1 LAGSLSRTG
10 SIGAIALLIV
20 VLVIAGATGLDAQA
34 PARADST
41 LTEYQLPP
49 ETLARSEAL
58 YRTST
63 VMLVVGTIYG
73 QATLVLLLVL
83 RVAPRFRDLAERVSR
98 RRFVQALV
106 FAPLL
111 LLTLDVLSLPV
122 SLYGHSLQLQYGL
135 SVQGWGSW
143 FWDWIKAELIGT
155 AIATLMLWGLY
166 AFLRR
171 SPARWWL
178 YGWLASIPVV
188 LLLIF
193 IGPIFIA
200 PLFNTFTP
208 LEERQPALVPELEK
222 VMARGGL

>member
-1 LAGSLSRTG
+1 LAGSLSRA
-10 SIGAIALLIV
+10 GAVVATALLV
-20 VLVIAGATGLDAQA
+20 VVIAVAGAARPGAQA
-34 PARADST
+34 QADAST
-41 LTEYQLPP
+41 TITEYQLPP

-58 YRTST
+58 YRTSA
-63 VMLVVGTIYG
+63 VMLVVGTLYG
-73 QATLVLLLVL
+73 LAILGLLIVLK
-83 RVAPRFRDLAERVSR
+83 VAPRFRDLAERVST

-122 SLYGHSLQLQYGL
+122 SIYGHRLQLQYGL

-143 FWDWIKAELIGT
+143 FWDWTKGELIGT
-155 AIATLMLWGLY
+155 AIATLLVWGLY
-166 AFLRR
+166 AFLRK
-171 SPARWWL
+171 SPTRWWL

-200 PLFNTFTP
+200 PLFNTSRRSRTGS
-208 LEERQPALVPELEK
+208 R
-222 VMARGGL
+222 R